1 MPNAV
6 ANLNRSRLDFF
17 LVTHDLLL
25 TAKNCTISH
34 HLDSILFDHKS
45 VRLSFR
51 TSSNARRQVIRDTIL
66 KDPDLPS
73 IVRCQVTEHYI
84 HHALINDDFP
94 LQLKLELLAT
104 IGEINNKF
112 NMVKGY
118 LHDIATGNVNGDT
131 DVNLTNARREIERLI
146 GLLPQVGYFE
156 SLALT
161 CDNKS
166 FFETLIMTVKNVTLS
181 AQHFFYK
188 IKNKTKDTI
197 KKQLSELKR
206 NYLANQEDIIRL
218 EARLSNVVDSELREE
233 LSLHRN
239 FEKLNDEIITPY
251 FMSLAKQSCADA
263 LLSDIRN
270 ENGTDFISSTERENY
285 ITNYY
290 RELYQ
295 NKDNVNIQN
304 DGITNFLGDVATY
317 PDVINSKL
325 TENEKLDLERP
336 LSLAELDTSAKKG
349 KPNTAPG
356 IDGMTNKFIL
366 HFWEY
371 YRVPL
376 YKYSLACYN
385 SGSLTDNFH
394 SAKIRLIPKKG
405 DLTNLKNWRPISL
418 LNCFYKIIS
427 RSIARRLQKYMDK
440 LTGIG
445 QKGYSCTK
453 QCQEVLIN
461 IVDSIS
467 TLKANGKKGALISLD
482 IKKAFDSTSHKYLQL
497 VYNFFNFGP
506 NFIRWLNLLGTN
518 RRACIILDNEIS
530 SAFFDLQRG
539 NAQGD
544 TNFSLHF

>member
-1 MPNAV
+1 MDCNALILDVSIGNHRITLGSVYGPNTDNENFFTDICETCEGFGNRHIILGGDWNTTVDGRPNNINIDTINMVDIPSKRRSKRLQNTCTRLGLSDPYRHFYPDRSEFTYVPNAV

-17 LVTHDLLL
+17 LVTQDLLL

-51 TSSNARRQVIRDTIL
+51 TSGNVRRQVIKDTIL

-84 HHALINDDFP
+84 HHALITEDFP
-94 LQLKLELLAT
+94 LQLKLDLLAT
-104 IGEINNKF
+104 LGEINNKF

-118 LHDIATGNVNGDT
+118 LNDIATGNGNEDT
-131 DVNLTNARREIERLI
+131 DANLINARRDIERLI

-161 CDNKS
+161 CDDKS

-197 KKQLSELKR
+197 KKQLSVLKR
-206 NYLANQEDIIRL
+206 NYSANQEDIFRL
-218 EARLSNVVDSELREE
+218 EARLSNLVDGELREE
-233 LSLHRN
+233 LNQHRN
-239 FEKLNDEIITPY
+239 FEKLNDEKITPY

-270 ENGTDFISSTERENY
+270 DNGTDFISSAERENY

-290 RELYQ
+290 RDLYQ
-295 NKDNVNIQN
+295 NKDNENVQN
-304 DGITNFLGDVATY
+304 DGIINFLGDVATH

-366 HFWEY
+366 HFWE
-371 YRVPL
+371 
-376 YKYSLACYN
+376 
-385 SGSLTDNFH
+385 
-394 SAKIRLIPKKG
+394 
-405 DLTNLKNWRPISL
+405 
-418 LNCFYKIIS
+418 
-427 RSIARRLQKYMDK
+427 
-440 LTGIG
+440 
-445 QKGYSCTK
+445 
-453 QCQEVLIN
+453 
-461 IVDSIS
+461 
-467 TLKANGKKGALISLD
+467 
-482 IKKAFDSTSHKYLQL
+482 
-497 VYNFFNFGP
+497 
-506 NFIRWLNLLGTN
+506 
-518 RRACIILDNEIS
+518 
-530 SAFFDLQRG
+530 
-539 NAQGD
+539 
-544 TNFSLHF
+544 